1 MPRATISAQLRQGSP
16 ASDAPKSHFL
26 QLLTQYLTD
35 FLHLTTNLSSL
46 KSAVLQEETF
56 LYSCKFDNFIED
68 FGAVFSACF
77 QRFRRQAFFSLW
89 FEEKYY
95 FGSLYAEING
105 TASSRLS
112 PYDISK

>member
-1 MPRATISAQLRQGSP
+1 M
-16 ASDAPKSHFL
+16 L
-26 QLLTQYLTD
+26 QKD
-35 FLHLTTNLSSL
+35 S
-46 KSAVLQEETF
+46 F
-56 LYSCKFDNFIED
+56 LYSCKFDNSIGD

-77 QRFRRQAFFSLW
+77 QMLRRQAFFSLW

-95 FGSLYAEING
+95 YGSLCVEING